1 MKSFYLFILKSKLIF
16 FQICT
21 VTKDY
26 LEKKDQ
32 EIVSIGFGL
41 MVTRWRKAG
50 DECDKAGGKLSEDQT
65 SSWFG

>member
-1 MKSFYLFILKSKLIF
+1 
-16 FQICT
+16 
-21 VTKDY
+21 
-26 LEKKDQ
+26 
-32 EIVSIGFGL
+32 

>member
-1 MKSFYLFILKSKLIF
+1 MHSYQRPFR
-16 FQICT
+16 
-21 VTKDY
+21 
-26 LEKKDQ
+26 KKRSRD
-32 EIVSIGFGL
+32 SIGFGL